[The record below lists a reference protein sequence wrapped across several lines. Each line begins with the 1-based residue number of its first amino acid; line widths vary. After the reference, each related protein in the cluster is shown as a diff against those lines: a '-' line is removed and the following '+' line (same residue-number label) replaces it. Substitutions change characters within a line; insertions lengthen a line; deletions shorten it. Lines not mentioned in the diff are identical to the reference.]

1 MFLIEPDYSPTSQ
14 VFPIEPDVPVTPK
27 AKRVCGSSQPIAHLP
42 SIFLP
47 TPDITPQRGVK
58 RSAQFAQLDA
68 TPPRGSKRRAPS
80 NPPDSPPFD
89 YRVKPCKIIH
99 GDSNL
104 DSAWLHTNAPIR
116 GALTLDSPWWHTD
129 HLQCTVVRG
138 FRYTWVPKLSADEL
152 KRVSEAVLHQ
162 IDWTEVAE
170 YVASNRGPQAYR
182 RATKAVLQN
191 KIDELV
197 DVEEFYECY
206 NKRIEEW
213 RNS

>member
-1 MFLIEPDYSPTSQ
+1 M
-14 VFPIEPDVPVTPK
+14 
-27 AKRVCGSSQPIAHLP
+27 
-42 SIFLP
+42 
-47 TPDITPQRGVK
+47 
-58 RSAQFAQLDA
+58 DA
-68 TPPRGSKRRAPS
+68 TTLNGSKRQALS
-80 NPPDSPPFD
+80 GPPDSPTFG
-89 YRVKPCKIIH
+89 YRIKPHEAIR
-99 GDSNL
+99 GDLNL
-104 DSAWLHTNAPIR
+104 DSAFFHDNDRVSGTVA
-116 GALTLDSPWWHTD
+116 LDSPWWHTD
-129 HLQCTVVRG
+129 GLQRTVVRG
-138 FRYTWVPKLSADEL
+138 FRFSWVPKLSADEL
-152 KRVSEAVLHQ
+152 KRVSEAVLRQ